1 MEYILKL
8 LTNMFFLFSV
18 LILSGCA
25 HQISLN
31 PDTEKLQ
38 VTENKSASVV
48 GYYISEDDIKKQ
60 VKTPGGGGD
69 NVSYKPYKD
78 TEAALYTVLS
88 NKFENVYKLESLTDS
103 TFLKDK
109 KIEYVFI
116 PTITTQSSSD
126 SLFTWPPTEFT
137 FTLNCKTLN
146 NNGDIVWNSEVK
158 GFGKAEFDEFKNN
171 FSLSAKR
178 ATEEAFNKLIVE
190 LDQSNL

>member
-8 LTNMFFLFSV
+8 LTNLLFLFSI

-25 HQISLN
+25 HQISVN

-38 VTENKSASVV
+38 VTESKSTSVV
-48 GYYISEDDIKKQ
+48 GYYISADDIKKQ

-88 NKFENVYKLESLTDS
+88 NKFANVYKLDSLTNK
-103 TFLKDK
+103 TFLKDNNIK
-109 KIEYVFI
+109 YVFI
-116 PTITTQSSSD
+116 PTITTNSSSD

-137 FTLNCKTLN
+137 FTLNCKTIN
-146 NNGDIVWNSEVK
+146 NNDDIVWTNEVK
-158 GFGKAEFDEFKNN
+158 GFGKAEFDEFKND
-171 FSLSAKR
+171 FSLSARR
-178 ATEEAFNKLIVE
+178 ATEEAFNKLVVE

>member
-18 LILSGCA
+18 LVLSGCA

-38 VTENKSASVV
+38 LSENKSISVV

-78 TEAALYTVLS
+78 TEAALYTVL
-88 NKFENVYKLESLTDS
+88 
-103 TFLKDK
+103 
-109 KIEYVFI
+109 
-116 PTITTQSSSD
+116 
-126 SLFTWPPTEFT
+126 
-137 FTLNCKTLN
+137 
-146 NNGDIVWNSEVK
+146 
-158 GFGKAEFDEFKNN
+158 
-171 FSLSAKR
+171 
-178 ATEEAFNKLIVE
+178 
-190 LDQSNL
+190 